1 MGIMRTD
8 PKFENKVK
16 RLYVKLRNEYPRRG
30 ITITKITANIEFDE
44 QKVEKALLERKRRGN
59 RYFY

>member
-8 PKFENKVK
+8 PKFESKVK
-16 RLYVKLRNEYPRRG
+16 RLYVKLRNEYPRKA
-30 ITITKITANIEFDE
+30 ITITKITANIDFDE